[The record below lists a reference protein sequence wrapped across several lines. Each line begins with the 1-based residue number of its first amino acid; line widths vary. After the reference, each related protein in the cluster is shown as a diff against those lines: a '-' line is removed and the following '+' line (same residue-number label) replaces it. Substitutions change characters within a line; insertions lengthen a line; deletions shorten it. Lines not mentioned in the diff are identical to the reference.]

1 MVAVWEPRVEA
12 GKAVMGGHCATNLT
26 QTGTDHKLYDM
37 RASLNI
43 SLPEDMKDWIDAQ
56 VARAGYGTT
65 SEYFRQ
71 LVREDQRRQV
81 KDEIDA
87 KLLAALESG
96 DPIEMTPEWWEERR
110 KLLARRVQARKSK
123 S

>member
-1 MVAVWEPRVEA
+1 
-12 GKAVMGGHCATNLT
+12 
-26 QTGTDHKLYDM
+26 M

>member
-1 MVAVWEPRVEA
+1 
-12 GKAVMGGHCATNLT
+12 
-26 QTGTDHKLYDM
+26 M

-43 SLPEDMKDWIDAQ
+43 SLPEEMKDWIDAQ
-56 VARAGYGTT
+56 VKGAGYGTT

-71 LVREDQRRQV
+71 LVREDQRRQLREQV
-81 KDEIDA
+81 DA

-96 DPIEMTPEWWEERR
+96 EPVEATAEWWEERR
-110 KLLARRVQARKSK
+110 KELARRVKERKAK

>member
-1 MVAVWEPRVEA
+1 
-12 GKAVMGGHCATNLT
+12 
-26 QTGTDHKLYDM
+26 M

-71 LVREDQRRQV
+71 LVREDQRRQMR
-81 KDEIDA
+81 DEIDA

-96 DPIEMTPEWWEERR
+96 DAIEMTPEWWEERR
-110 KLLARRVQARKSK
+110 KLLARRVQSRKSK

>member
-1 MVAVWEPRVEA
+1 MIL
-12 GKAVMGGHCATNLT
+12 G
-26 QTGTDHKLYDM
+26 M
-37 RASLNI
+37 RSSLNI
-43 SLPEDMKDWIDAQ
+43 SLPEEMKTWVDEQ

-71 LVREDQRRQV
+71 LVREDQLRQQH
-81 KDEIDA
+81 EQIDA

-96 DPIEMTPEWWEERR
+96 QPIEMTPEWLEQRR
-110 KLLARRVQARKSK
+110 RELARRIRGRKSK